1 MRFCLSLI
9 IVFTLMTKS
18 LRLEAQKDTIPYKKV
33 ALYGGIVYGTSMLV
47 LSQAWYAE
55 NGFDKFKFFN
65 DNAEWNQIDK
75 FGHAYGTYQ
84 LSRMG
89 YDLLSRTELTDR
101 QVLYWAG
108 VIDCVDFPQTMV
120 SLMEI

>member
-1 MRFCLSLI
+1 
-9 IVFTLMTKS
+9 MTKS